1 LLFHTRV
8 LAGAEHGV
16 LERLAIVAA
25 VGERQLRATV
35 TLVEDVGVAL
45 REFDVGVGRVR
56 ARSVLWGGGLGDGD
70 KRVDEGGVVQADVVG
85 LGHACKAVGV
95 EVAVEAVE
103 GELGRLLGGLAG
115 VVDVA
120 VGGRLDQAG
129 RDAQQAV
136 VGEGPFDEA
145 GGDRGLVIGLDGGRR
160 RRGWT
165 GGGCGD
171 SVGRALALVVV
182 EVLGL
187 DLLRGLGSAENGG
200 VALDLAGPVAHAQL
214 RVPP

>member
-1 LLFHTRV
+1 LLFYTCV

-16 LERLAIVAA
+16 LERFAIVAA
-25 VGERQLRATV
+25 IGERQLRATV

-45 REFDVGVGRVR
+45 REFDVRVGRVC
-56 ARSVLWGGGLGDGD
+56 ARSVLWGGGLGDGN
-70 KRVDEGGVVQADVVG
+70 KWVDEGGVVQADVVR
-85 LGHACKAVGV
+85 LRHTCKAVGV

-103 GELGRLLGGLAG
+103 GELGWLLGGFAG

-120 VGGRLDQAG
+120 VGRRLDQAG
-129 RDAQQAV
+129 RGAEEAV
-136 VGEGPFDEA
+136 VGEGLFDEA
-145 GGDRGLVIGLDGGRR
+145 GGDRGLVIGLNWGRR

-165 GGGCGD
+165 GGCGD

-187 DLLRGLGSAENGG
+187 DLLCSLGSAENGG
-200 VALDLAGPVAHAQL
+200 VTLDLAGPVAHAQL
-214 RVPP
+214 SVPP